1 MVHGDDYCSVGDR
14 RDIEWFRRQLDCRFS
29 IKTTMVGDQEQEEK
43 EVRVLNRFIRY
54 TEHGWE
60 YEADQRHAE
69 VIIQDLDMK
78 SANPVASAG
87 EDENAYKVEENLVEL
102 TSHDSS
108 RYRQLAA
115 RANYLAPD
123 RPDIQYAVKELC
135 RKMSCPTRGD
145 WKS

>member
-1 MVHGDDYCSVGDR
+1 MLSR
-14 RDIEWFRRQLDCRFS
+14 I
-29 IKTTMVGDQEQEEK
+29 
-43 EVRVLNRFIRY
+43 IRY

-69 VIIQDLDMK
+69 IIIQDLDMK

-87 EDENAYKVEENLVEL
+87 EDEKAYEVEENLVEL
-102 TSHDSS
+102 TSQDSS

-123 RPDIQYAVKELC
+123 TPDIQ
-135 RKMSCPTRGD
+135 
-145 WKS
+145 